1 MSTDATTEVH
11 WRDFADPLR
20 RFLRGRVGDADV
32 AEDLLQEVFLRL
44 HARREP
50 IGEIERID
58 AWLFRVAGNV
68 AIDYLRGHLRRRGE
82 VGLDGHAEPS
92 EAPSVTDDDQPT
104 RVLATWLGARVAEL
118 PEKYREVLQ
127 LTEQRG
133 LSQRAAAEQL
143 GLPYST
149 VKSRVQRG
157 RDLLHAEL
165 LRCCEVELDA
175 RNRITDFRPRS
186 QPCGCSDERRPCAG
200 KPDAEPDTQPD

>member
-1 MSTDATTEVH
+1 LNDTTQVP
-11 WRDFADPLR
+11 WRELADPLR
-20 RFLRGRVGDADV
+20 RFLRSRVGDRDV

-44 HARREP
+44 HERREP
-50 IGEIERID
+50 IGQIERID

-68 AIDYLRGHLRRRGE
+68 AIDHLRRRGV
-82 VGLDGHAEPS
+82 VGLDEGLEPS
-92 EAPSVTDDDQPT
+92 EEPTLTDDDQPT
-104 RVLATWLGARVAEL
+104 RVLSAWLGARVAEL
-118 PEKYREVLQ
+118 PEKYREVLE

-165 LRCCEVELDA
+165 LRCCDVELDA
-175 RNRITDFRPRS
+175 RNHITDFRPRA
-186 QPCGCSDERRPCAG
+186 QPCACGDQQRPCAS
-200 KPDAEPDTQPD
+200 KPSDSSC